1 MSYLDPVRLHF
12 AGQFQADPSTVN
24 NVTSYYDN
32 EHFKKEFQ
40 QRPAGLWNPDGS
52 GSWRLV
58 DCRVTRVCYA
68 DGSSTT
74 DPAVD
79 PVVGMRL
86 MDANKRVAGKLVDLD
101 PQQQMV
107 SQIWSLIVRLTDG
120 TDDFFSGLFETASF
134 CDLWQRA
141 MEAGRFRQQPLSAF
155 YQSVLAP
162 VTWGDTSGSRFL
174 GELRGAA
181 GDMLSIKFNVD
192 GYDRDNTIP
201 TFTLGRIVGSIGPA
215 AADEPHHFILGRHLG
230 GGTDIHTNFMP
241 CVVDT
246 KTRRLTADFG
256 NATATG
262 KPGGQLLNL
271 GDLAVGYIDSNS
283 GRFVSIGGVSY
294 HDKGWY
300 ESTAG
305 VQAFPLT
312 DDAIA
317 TLASSSVLVAINGQ
331 PVLQENVDGLH
342 VRADQFVYRLAPG
355 DSVDVQLYATE
366 YGVLQDGAPIVV
378 VFDPSQLQ
386 GSPTGNPPPI
396 VGSPESAV
404 TGFDANTPIVAQNG
418 RAVLKLTA
426 SDAGPDNARGYIDGQ
441 VYGVRPLPQALVS
454 NPPGSFVN
462 PADFVSLLVWNAYEV
477 PEAPAWYPD
486 MQPIFTQYGNLYPL
500 MDKLIDLTSYDAISE
515 SVGIL
520 TYVFS
525 LPESDPNSMPVT
537 RDLSPAKRKAILR
550 WLNTP
555 GPDGKPLLGT
565 PPPKAAAVTFA
576 VAAEAPAIPLA
587 SPQGSDL
594 FLMKSG
600 LDELADE
607 LVDELE
613 DGKE

>member
-1 MSYLDPVRLHF
+1 VSYLDPVRLHF

-24 NVTSYYDN
+24 NVTQFYDN
-32 EHFKKEFQ
+32 DSFTKANQ

-58 DCRVTRVCYA
+58 ECRVTRVCYA

-86 MDANKRVAGKLVDLD
+86 MDANTRVAGKLVDLD

-120 TDDFFSGLFETASF
+120 TDDLFSGPFEMAPF

-141 MEAGRFRQQPLSAF
+141 LEAGRPRQQPLSAI
-155 YQSVLAP
+155 YQSVLTPLA
-162 VTWGDTSGSRFL
+162 WGNTSRSRFL
-174 GELRGAA
+174 GELRAAA
-181 GDMLSIKFNVD
+181 GDDLLSIKFNVD
-192 GYDRDNTIP
+192 GYDRDFTIP

-215 AADEPHHFILGRHLG
+215 AADEPHHFLLGRHL

-246 KTRRLTADFG
+246 KARRLTADFG

-262 KPGGQLLNL
+262 KPGGELLNI
-271 GDLAVGYIDSNS
+271 GDLAIGYIDSSQN
-283 GRFVSIGGVSY
+283 FVPIGAVSY
-294 HDKGWY
+294 RDKGWY

-312 DDAIA
+312 DAAIEA
-317 TLASSSVLVAINGQ
+317 LQSSSVIVAIGGQ
-331 PVLQENVDGLH
+331 PVLQENPGGVY
-342 VRADQFVYRLAPG
+342 VRADQFVYRLSPG
-355 DSVDVQLYATE
+355 ETAEVQLYATQ
-366 YGVLQDGAPIVV
+366 YGELQDGAPIVV
-378 VFDPSQLQ
+378 QFDPSMLLIQVGPGDPNVAQ
-386 GSPTGNPPPI
+386 PTT
-396 VGSPESAV
+396 AV
-404 TGFDANTPIVAQNG
+404 AGFDPTTPIIAKNG

-426 SDAGPDNARGYIDGQ
+426 SDPGNPRVYVDGQ
-441 VYGVRPLPQALVS
+441 VYGVRPLPQSIVS
-454 NPPGSFVN
+454 NPPGSWVN
-462 PADFVSLLVWNAYEV
+462 SSEFISLLVWNAYEV

-500 MDKLIDLTSYDAISE
+500 MDKLIDLTSYDA
-515 SVGIL
+515 VAANVNIL
-520 TYVFS
+520 VHVFS
-525 LPESDPNSMPVT
+525 LPVSDPNSMPVT
-537 RDLSPAKRKAILR
+537 RDLSPNKRAAILR
-550 WLNTP
+550 WLKTP

-565 PPPKAAAVTFA
+565 PPPKAKAAPAATFG
-576 VAAEAPAIPLA
+576 AAPEAPAA
-587 SPQGSDL
+587 AAQVSNL

-600 LDELADE
+600 IADELADG
-607 LVDELE
+607 LE

>member
-12 AGQFQADPSTVN
+12 SGQFQADPSTVN

-32 EHFKKEFQ
+32 ATFKKEFQ
-40 QRPAGLWNPDGS
+40 QRPLGLWNPEG
-52 GSWRLV
+52 GGAWRLV
-58 DCRVTRVCYA
+58 DCRVMRVCYA

-79 PVVGMRL
+79 PMVGMRL

-120 TDDFFSGLFETASF
+120 TYDFFSGLFETASF

-162 VTWGDTSGSRFL
+162 VTWGDTSSSRFL
-174 GELRGAA
+174 GELRAA
-181 GDMLSIKFNVD
+181 AADDMLSIKFNVD

-230 GGTDIHTNFMP
+230 GAADIHTNFMP

-246 KTRRLTADFG
+246 KAKRLTADFG

-283 GRFVSIGGVSY
+283 GRFVSIGAVAY
-294 HDKGWY
+294 REQGWY

-305 VQAFPLT
+305 VQAFPLK

-317 TLASSSVLVAINGQ
+317 ALAASSVIVAINGQ
-331 PVLQENVDGLH
+331 TVLQENADGLH

-355 DSVDVQLYATE
+355 QSVDVQLYATQ
-366 YGVLQDGAPIVV
+366 YGVLQENAQIAVA
-378 VFDPSQLQ
+378 FDPSQLQ

-396 VGSPESAV
+396 VGSPENAV
-404 TGFDANTPIVAQNG
+404 TGFDPNTPIIAENG
-418 RAVLKLTA
+418 RAVLRLTA
-426 SDAGPDNARGYIDGQ
+426 SDAGPGNPRGYIDGQ

-462 PADFVSLLVWNAYEV
+462 PADFISLLVWNAYEV
-477 PEAPAWYPD
+477 PAAPAWYPD

-500 MDKLIDLTSYDAISE
+500 MDKLIDLTSYDAISD

-537 RDLSPAKRKAILR
+537 RDLSPAKRTAILR
-550 WLNTP
+550 WLKTP

-565 PPPKAAAVTFA
+565 PPPKAAATFGVT
-576 VAAEAPAIPLA
+576 AEAPVAA
-587 SPQGSDL
+587 AQVSDL
-594 FLMKSG
+594 FRMKSG

-607 LVDELE
+607 LVD
-613 DGKE
+613 GKE

>member
-32 EHFKKEFQ
+32 ATFKKEFQ
-40 QRPAGLWNPDGS
+40 QRPLGLWNPEG
-52 GSWRLV
+52 GGAWRLV

-86 MDANKRVAGKLVDLD
+86 MDTNKRVAGKLVDLD

-107 SQIWSLIVRLTDG
+107 SQIWSLLVRLTNG
-120 TDDFFSGLFETASF
+120 TDDFFSGPFETASF

-141 MEAGRFRQQPLSAF
+141 MEAGRPRQQALSAF
-155 YQSVLAP
+155 YQSVLTP
-162 VTWGDTSGSRFL
+162 LTWGDTSGSRFL
-174 GELRGAA
+174 GELRTAA
-181 GDMLSIKFNVD
+181 ADDMLSIKFNVD

-201 TFTLGRIVGSIGPA
+201 TFTLGRMVGSIGPA

-230 GGTDIHTNFMP
+230 GAADIHTNFMP

-246 KTRRLTADFG
+246 KAKRLTADFG

-262 KPGGQLLNL
+262 KPGGALLNL
-271 GDLAVGYIDSNS
+271 GDLAVTYVDPNS
-283 GRFVSIGGVSY
+283 GRLATIGAVSY
-294 HDKGWY
+294 RDQGWY

-312 DDAIA
+312 DDALSA
-317 TLASSSVLVAINGQ
+317 LASSSVIVAINGQ
-331 PVLQENVDGLH
+331 AVLQENVDGLH
-342 VRADQFVYRLAPG
+342 VRADQFVYRLSPG
-355 DSVDVQLYATE
+355 ETADVQLYATQ
-366 YGVLQDGAPIVV
+366 YGVLQDGAPISVS
-378 VFDPSQLQ
+378 FDSSMLQ
-386 GSPTGNPPPI
+386 GSPTGDPPPI
-396 VGSPESAV
+396 VGSPQSAV
-404 TGFDANTPIVAQNG
+404 TGFDPSTPLIAGNG

-426 SDAGPDNARGYIDGQ
+426 GNPDNPRIYIDGQ
-441 VYGVRPLPQALVS
+441 IYGVRPLPQAIVS

-462 PADFVSLLVWNAYEV
+462 QFDYISLLVWNAYDV
-477 PEAPAWYPD
+477 PDAPAWYPD

-500 MDKLIDLTSYDAISE
+500 MDKLIDLTSYDAVAANAS
-515 SVGIL
+515 IL
-520 TYVFS
+520 SFVFS

-537 RDLSPAKRKAILR
+537 RDLSPAKRKAILH
-550 WLNTP
+550 WLTTP
-555 GPDGKPLLGT
+555 GPDGKPLRGT
-565 PPPKAAAVTFA
+565 PPPKAAA
-576 VAAEAPAIPLA
+576 APATELFGAAAAAPVIP
-587 SPQGSDL
+587 PGGEL

-600 LDELADE
+600 LDEVIAGAAD
-607 LVDELE
+607 DK
-613 DGKE
+613 DGK